1 MHTNNILPFWTF
13 HSVHL
18 QSLHQLHPN
27 PNPNSDHAKVSLSP
41 HSESHPYSHPTGRQ
55 NILYCAIEERIRE
68 RSKKTTCRCK
78 DDKKTHQNSS
88 DTPTGYQ
95 YGLLVIH
102 INMFHKSTKTFLCAA
117 NSKKHCT
124 SSFQIRENVMFIV
137 R

>member
-1 MHTNNILPFWTF
+1 MPTDTLLPSWTF
-13 HSVHL
+13 DSVHL
-18 QSLHQLHPN
+18 KSLHQLHLGL
-27 PNPNSDHAKVSLSP
+27 PNSEHAKVLLSP

-78 DDKKTHQNSS
+78 DDKTTHQNSS

-95 YGLLVIH
+95 YGLL
-102 INMFHKSTKTFLCAA
+102 INPIKIFHKSTHKMSMR
-117 NSKKHCT
+117 SKNHYT
-124 SSFQIRENVMFIV
+124 SPSLQIRKNDMFVV